1 MILITVAR
9 TLFYQMFLL
18 FIGISIGFICNAEW
32 VGWKSCLVE
41 RSVKNIF
48 FPIEFNDNTCQAVKN
63 WGQLKLWGLYK
74 QPANFKILEDGL
86 LGEEFYVAKISYT
99 DENGRTVEKIDSVRV
114 RWKTWEYYYTDPEP
128 WDIEDIEDYIENGT
142 LNSHESDKAFKLY
155 QEKQLQERAKIKT

>member
-9 TLFYQMFLL
+9 TLFYQFFLL

-32 VGWKSCLVE
+32 VGWKSNLVE
-41 RSVKNIF
+41 RSFNNIF

-74 QPANFKILEDGL
+74 QPSNFKILEDGL

-128 WDIEDIEDYIENGT
+128 WDMEDIEDYIENGT
-142 LNSHESDKAFKLY
+142 LNSHESDKALKLY
-155 QEKQLQERAKIKT
+155 REKQLQERTKIKT